1 MNINHELA
9 EIAQLGERQT
19 ENLNVP
25 GSIPGFGKIFI
36 FFNLAYFFCPS
47 FYDNL
52 LVKKLKKPKLLT
64 HFYFTILK
72 NFSIPFVA
80 NGDKPKYLNWG
91 SVRLKFSGNY
101 CKKM

>member
-19 ENLNVP
+19 VDLNVP
-25 GSIPGFGKIFI
+25 GSIPGFGNIFI
-36 FFNLAYFFCPS
+36 FFNLANFFFPS

-52 LVKKLKKPKLLT
+52 LVKKLKKQKLLT
-64 HFYFTILK
+64 HFYFSILK

-80 NGDKPKYLNWG
+80 NGDKQK
-91 SVRLKFSGNY
+91 
-101 CKKM
+101 